1 MRQVLQ
7 SKPLVNVL
15 SWRQKSPKNRLK
27 QKIRFLRNCT
37 PQATKNLGFQPL
49 QYPTKKIETEGNFYH
64 VRPNF
69 GFGGTVSQQLSK
81 IFLFCKKILVPYEQG
96 YRICSNKQRVHPQ
109 KMKFLCFNMLQP
121 QFRWFQNGLICL
133 FNSKQLSRYDMTKLT
148 LSRALS

>member
-109 KMKFLCFNMLQP
+109 KMKFLCFNICCSSCSDASKMGSFVSQLQAVIEK
-121 QFRWFQNGLICL
+121 NGQIGPR
-133 FNSKQLSRYDMTKLT
+133 F
-148 LSRALS
+148 